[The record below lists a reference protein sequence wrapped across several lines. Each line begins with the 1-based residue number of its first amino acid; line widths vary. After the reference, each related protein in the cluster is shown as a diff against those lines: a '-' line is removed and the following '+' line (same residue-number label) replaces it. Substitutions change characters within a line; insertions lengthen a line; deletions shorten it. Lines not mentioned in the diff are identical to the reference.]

1 MAMRF
6 IRSPRTRRRMT
17 IVVLVFIAGIL
28 ALGVGVGQ
36 AQTSTIKC
44 GAGIDIAG
52 FSQLLGTLW
61 GYAAGPVGKVLAI
74 IVFLV
79 GATSIITR
87 NFGAGIVALIAS
99 FLIAFAPSIIGTLF
113 TQGQAIAGTGVTC

>member
-1 MAMRF
+1 MAIHRRF
-6 IRSPRTRRRMT
+6 PRPHQRWAMM
-17 IVVLVFIAGIL
+17 VLLLMAGML
-28 ALGVGVGQ
+28 ALDVSVAQ

-74 IVFLV
+74 IIFLV

-87 NFGAGIVALIAS
+87 HFGAGIAALVAS

>member
-6 IRSPRTRRRMT
+6 MPSPRARRRLAT
-17 IVVLVFIAGIL
+17 VVLLLMAGIL
-28 ALGVGVGQ
+28 ALEVSVGH
-36 AQTSTIKC
+36 AQTSSIKC

-74 IVFLV
+74 IIFLV

-87 NFGAGIVALIAS
+87 NFGAGIAALVAA

-113 TQGQAIAGTGVTC
+113 TQGQAIAGTGVAC

>member
-1 MAMRF
+1 MAMRLM
-6 IRSPRTRRRMT
+6 RRPRQRLT
-17 IVVLVFIAGIL
+17 IALLVLMAGIF
-28 ALGVGVGQ
+28 AANVSVGQ

-74 IVFLV
+74 IIFLV

-87 NFGAGIVALIAS
+87 HFGAGIAALVAA